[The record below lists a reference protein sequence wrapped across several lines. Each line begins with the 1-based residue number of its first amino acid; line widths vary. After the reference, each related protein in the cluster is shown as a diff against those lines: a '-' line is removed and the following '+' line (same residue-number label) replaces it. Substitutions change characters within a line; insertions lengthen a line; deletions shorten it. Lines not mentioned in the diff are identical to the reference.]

1 MMNILAC
8 VALLLLTSCA
18 TNEQPAE
25 VISAQRKKKQA
36 LVKSDYY
43 LVKNG
48 DTLAS
53 ISKRF
58 NVPQAEILRLNKLS
72 EGTLVPGQRLLLKA
86 RTKQE
91 EQRLSDDIVVK
102 PLDDISQ
109 PSVDGL
115 NLSEQFPNEMPTT
128 DLASANSQSMMGEHA
143 MNQPVLAGSGNYNPP
158 VQGSIIKPFGQQPDG
173 SFNKGINIAAPKGVP
188 VKAISDGVVKYAG
201 SKAEGYG
208 KMVMIKHGDGK
219 ISTYA
224 HLNSIDSIV
233 KPDAVVAAGS
243 KIGTVGSTGGVAQP
257 QLNLQIR
264 GLDKQPID
272 PTSLIPGLG

>member
-1 MMNILAC
+1 MKNILAY
-8 VALLLLTSCA
+8 VLLLLLTNCA
-18 TNEQPAE
+18 TNEQPAA
-25 VISAQRKKKQA
+25 VISTQRKMRQIS
-36 LVKSDYY
+36 VKNDYY
-43 LVKNG
+43 LVKDG

-58 NVPQAEILRLNKLS
+58 NITQAEILKLNKLS
-72 EGTLVPGQRLLLKA
+72 NAMLVPGQRLLLKA
-86 RTKQE
+86 RNKQE
-91 EQRLSDDIVVK
+91 EQRLSDDIIVK

-109 PSVDGL
+109 SSGDAL
-115 NLSEQFPNEMPTT
+115 SLSEQISEIPTN
-128 DLASANSQSMMGEHA
+128 DLRGTLTPSMMRESVVHQHA
-143 MNQPVLAGSGNYNPP
+143 LSGAYVSP
-158 VQGSIIKPFGQQPDG
+158 VQGSIVKPFGLQPDG

-208 KMVMIKHGDGK
+208 KMIMLKHGDGK

-224 HLNSIDSIV
+224 HLNSIDV
-233 KPDAVVAAGS
+233 KSDAIVAAGS

-264 GLDKQPID
+264 GIDKQPID